1 MLKKLLIGLGVLVAL
16 IIAAI
21 VIGPQFVDWNSY
33 KAQIAAK
40 AKEATGRDLA
50 IDGNIALSILP
61 SPTLSV
67 AKVRFANAPGG
78 SVPDMATLD
87 SLDVQVALLPL
98 IQGVIKVESVTLVA
112 PKIVLETLPDG
123 TPNWQLT
130 PEKTGGG
137 GEGSGGGGR
146 QLAIQLDKLSIERG
160 TLIYRDA
167 AGTSQ
172 SVENLA
178 AQVSAG
184 SLKGPFLAT
193 GSATVRGTPVK
204 FDLST
209 GALDG
214 QQPATVDI
222 AVVLTDPGAKLAFN
236 GSMSL
241 AATPPAVSGKLRAEG
256 GDLAKLIGTVV
267 PAMKG
272 GLPPNLSQAFA
283 VNGDVAVATP
293 AASIKNLSLR
303 LGDAQ
308 AAGQLLLDTGTPL
321 KADLTLALQRVDL
334 DKLLGPEGAAP
345 AAGGG
350 EAPAAPAAPSA
361 AQPAGAPAAG
371 FALPDNVEVKV
382 AISADAVTYKGGI
395 IGNAK
400 LQAALAK
407 GVLEITRVSADL
419 PGSSSFMVAG
429 RVAPAQGLPGF
440 TGTLNA
446 KSDNLRGIFDWLKL
460 PRPNVAP
467 DRLRKVTVAAK
478 LAATPASVQVSELD
492 LRFDATKISGGAVVS
507 LPQAGGRTRP
517 AYGVGIAIDQINLDG
532 YMPQP
537 GKPAAAGSGQADKTA
552 KPAAAKPGLPLDGLK
567 PLAAIDAN
575 VEVKIGTLVANG
587 QTARNVH
594 LDATLQGGKL
604 TLRDASVKDFAG
616 GSGAL
621 SGTVSD
627 LAGNPRFDTQ
637 LDLAAGDAGKVLL
650 FAGMANPPPG
660 LGAVKVGG
668 KLAGGGQEVSYDL
681 SFSLAGIGASG
692 AAKGKVAGI
701 GAGVPRI
708 DSTFQLSAKDAGPL
722 LALAGRPGAGKLGAL
737 SISGKAASGADDL
750 TYNVTLTL
758 AGIGGRGSLDGRITQ
773 LTGTPQVD
781 TKLDLKADNPG
792 PLLAMAGVGGDLGG
806 KTGPLGVAG
815 TLRGGADRMAL
826 DLTLAAFGGNA
837 AIKGEVGAGQSPPS
851 FALDISAN
859 HPDIQKL
866 AAALTGAAPGGG
878 PSGPFKL
885 STQAKGTARKATLS
899 NIVVEAGPS
908 RLTGNV
914 AYDGSASRPRIDA
927 DLQAGTLDL
936 AALGAGGGSGGGNGG
951 ASGGGSGNAGG
962 GGGHWSRKPMD
973 FSALDK
979 LDGNFSFTADQ
990 LVAGGTKIAKPVLK
1004 ASLQAGKLTLSQF
1017 SGGLYGGTLQASGEL
1032 ASRGVPSLNA
1042 VLKAANLQVEQL
1054 AKVNFLGS
1062 KIGGPLSLNASFQAT
1077 GNSQAEMIE
1086 SLNGQGKLG
1095 GAVMLLTKVE
1105 QQVGGA
1111 LLDLLGQKVKQV
1123 RGVTDV
1129 IGGAF
1134 NDFVG
1139 SNNTLSGD
1147 FVIRRGV
1154 LETQNTTLA
1163 NPRARAV
1170 TSGTVNLPAY
1180 TMNTSTDVIRGQS
1193 SQPYITVGLVGPIDG
1208 PNVKVSGAGFSSGNG
1223 GQGGAAG
1230 GLLQQVAPG
1239 LSNKLGIGNNNNNN
1253 GGSVPDSG
1261 APGAGG
1267 LQPGQTAPSGSAG
1280 ADSGNGGNGNGNGT
1294 ATQDAAPGA
1303 GGLQPGQQAPAQQQS
1318 QTQKKKK
1325 KNQNQNSNQQ
1335 KLNTL
1340 IPQLFNNQ

>member
-87 SLDVQVALLPL
+87 SLDVRVALLPL

-130 PEKTGGG
+130 PAKTGSGG
-137 GEGSGGGGR
+137 GEGSGGGSR
-146 QLAIQLDKLSIERG
+146 SLAIQLDKLSIERG

-167 AGTSQ
+167 SGTSQ

-178 AQVSAG
+178 AQISAG
-184 SLKGPFLAT
+184 SLQGPFLAS

-209 GALDG
+209 GALNS
-214 QQPATVDI
+214 QQPAAVDI

-236 GSMSL
+236 GSMSPS
-241 AATPPAVSGKLRAEG
+241 ATPPTVNGKLRAEG
-256 GDLAKLIGTVV
+256 GDLAKLIATVV

-272 GLPPNLSQAFA
+272 GLPPNLSQPFA

-293 AASIKNLSLR
+293 SASIKNLSLQ

-308 AAGQLLLDTGTPL
+308 ASGQLLLDTGTPL
-321 KADLTLALQRVDL
+321 KADLSLALQRVDL
-334 DKLLGPEGAAP
+334 DKLLGPGGAP
-345 AAGGG
+345 AAGG
-350 EAPAAPAAPSA
+350 EAPATAPAPGSAPAPAPSA
-361 AQPAGAPAAG
+361 GGTAPG
-371 FALPDNVEVKV
+371 FTLPDNVEVKV
-382 AISADAVTYKGGI
+382 AIAADAVTYKGGI
-395 IGNAK
+395 IGNAR
-400 LQAALAK
+400 LEAALAK
-407 GVLEITRVSADL
+407 GVLEVTRVSADL

-440 TGTLNA
+440 TGTLSA
-446 KSDNLRGIFDWLKL
+446 KSDNLRGIFDWLKIQ
-460 PRPNVAP
+460 RPNVAP

-478 LAATPASVQVSELD
+478 LAATPASLQVSDLD
-492 LRFDATKISGGAVVS
+492 LRFDATKVSGGVVVS

-517 AYGVGIAIDQINLDG
+517 AYGVGILIDQINLDG

-537 GKPAAAGSGQADKTA
+537 GKPAASGAGQGDKPA
-552 KPAAAKPGLPLDGLK
+552 KPAAAAKPGLPLDGLK

-575 VEVKIGTLVANG
+575 VEVRVGTLVANG
-587 QTARNVH
+587 QTAKNVH

-621 SGTVSD
+621 SGTVTD

-637 LDLAAGDAGKVLL
+637 LDLAAGDAGKVLQ

-708 DSTFQLSAKDAGPL
+708 DSTFQLAAKDAGPL

-737 SISGKAASGADDL
+737 SINGKAASGADDL
-750 TYNVTLTL
+750 TYNVSLTL
-758 AGIGGRGSLDGRITQ
+758 AGVGGRGTLDGRITQ

-815 TLRGGADRMAL
+815 TLRGGADKMAL

-837 AIKGEVGAGQSPPS
+837 AIKGEVGASQSPPS
-851 FALDISAN
+851 FALDISAS
-859 HPDIQKL
+859 HPDVQKL
-866 AAALTGAAPGGG
+866 AAALTGSAPGGG

-885 STQAKGTARKATLS
+885 STQAKGTAKKATLS
-899 NIVVEAGPS
+899 NLVVEAGPS

-914 AYDGSASRPRIDA
+914 AYDGSTSRPRVDA

-936 AALGAGGGSGGGNGG
+936 AALGAGGGGSSGGGTSGG
-951 ASGGGSGNAGG
+951 ASSGGNAGG

-990 LVAGGTKIAKPVLK
+990 LVAGGTRIAKPVLK
-1004 ASLQAGKLTLSQF
+1004 ASLQAGKLTLSQLT
-1017 SGGLYGGTLQASGEL
+1017 GGVYGGTIQASGEL

-1062 KIGGPLSLNASFQAT
+1062 KIGGPLSLDASFQAT
-1077 GNSQAEMIE
+1077 GNSQAEMVE
-1086 SLNGQGKLG
+1086 SLNGQGRLG
-1095 GAVMLLTKVE
+1095 GAVRLLTKVE

-1111 LLDLLGQKVKQV
+1111 LIDLLGQKVKQV

-1163 NPRARAV
+1163 NPNAKAV
-1170 TSGTVNLPAY
+1170 THGTVNLPAY
-1180 TMNTSTDVIRGQS
+1180 TMNTATDVIRGQS

-1208 PNVKVSGAGFSSGNG
+1208 PNVKVSGAGFSSGG
-1223 GQGGAAG
+1223 GAQGAAG

-1239 LSNKLGIGNNNNNN
+1239 LTNKLGIGGNN
-1253 GGSVPDSG
+1253 GGGTAPDSS
-1261 APGAGG
+1261 APGGGG
-1267 LQPGQTAPSGSAG
+1267 LQPGQAAPS
-1280 ADSGNGGNGNGNGT
+1280 NGGNASNSGG
-1294 ATQDAAPGA
+1294 ATQNAAPGS
-1303 GGLQPGQQAPAQQQS
+1303 GGLQPGQQGTTQQQG
-1318 QTQKKKK
+1318 QQKKKK
-1325 KNQNQNSNQQ
+1325 NQNSNQQ

-1340 IPQLFNNQ
+1340 IPQLFGQ

>member
-16 IIAAI
+16 IIAVII
-21 VIGPQFVDWNSY
+21 VGPQFVDWNSY

-87 SLDVQVALLPL
+87 SLDVRVALLPL
-98 IQGVIKVESVTLVA
+98 LQGVVKVESVTLVA

-130 PEKTGGG
+130 PAEKAPGGGTGTGGG
-137 GEGSGGGGR
+137 K
-146 QLAIQLDKLSIERG
+146 QMAIQLDKLSIERG

-167 AGTSQ
+167 SGTSQ
-172 SVENLA
+172 TIENLA
-178 AQVSAG
+178 AQISAG
-184 SLKGPFLAT
+184 SLQGPFLAS

-204 FDLST
+204 FDASV
-209 GALDG
+209 GALTG
-214 QQPATVDI
+214 QQPAAVDL
-222 AVVLTDPGAKLAFN
+222 AVLLTDPGAKLSFN

-241 AATPPAVSGKLRAEG
+241 SATPPTINGKLHAEG
-256 GDLAKLIGTVV
+256 GDLAKLIGTAV
-267 PAMKG
+267 PAMRG
-272 GLPPNLSQAFA
+272 GLPPTVAQPFA

-293 AASIKNLSLR
+293 SASIKNLSLQ

-321 KADLTLALQRVDL
+321 KADLSLALQRVDL
-334 DKLLGPEGAAP
+334 DKLLGPAAAP

-350 EAPAAPAAPSA
+350 DQAAPAAAPAQTAPAPA
-361 AQPAGAPAAG
+361 AGGAPAAG
-371 FALPDNVEVKV
+371 FALPANVEVKLAV
-382 AISADAVTYKGGI
+382 SADAVTYRGGI
-395 IGNAK
+395 IGNAR
-400 LQAALAK
+400 LEAALAN
-407 GVLEITRVSADL
+407 GVLEVTRVSADL

-429 RVAPAQGLPGF
+429 RVAPAQGQPGF

-446 KSDNLRGIFDWLKL
+446 KSDNLRGVLDWLKL

-467 DRLRKVTVAAK
+467 DRLRKVTLAAK
-478 LAATPASVQVSELD
+478 LGATPAALQVSDLD
-492 LRFDATKISGGAVVS
+492 LRFDATKITGGAVVS
-507 LPQAGGRTRP
+507 LPQAGHRTRP
-517 AYGVGIAIDQINLDG
+517 GYGVGIAIDQINLDG
-532 YMPQP
+532 YLPP
-537 GKPAAAGSGQADKTA
+537 AGKPAATGGGQADKAA
-552 KPAAAKPGLPLDGLK
+552 KPAPAAKPGLPLDGLK

-575 VEVKIGTLVANG
+575 VEVRVGTLVANG
-587 QTARNVH
+587 QTAKGVH
-594 LDATLQGGKL
+594 LDATLQDGKL

-616 GSGAL
+616 GRGAL
-621 SGTVSD
+621 SGTVAD
-627 LAGNPRFDTQ
+627 LGGTPRFDTQ
-637 LDLAAGDAGKVLL
+637 LDLAAGDAGKVLQ
-650 FAGMANPPPG
+650 FAGMANPPAG
-660 LGAVKVGG
+660 LGAVKAGG

-681 SFSLAGIGASG
+681 SFSLAGIGAQG

-708 DSTFQLSAKDAGPL
+708 DSTFQLSANDAGPL
-722 LALAGRPGAGKLGAL
+722 LALAGRPAAGKLGAL
-737 SISGKAASGADDL
+737 AINGKAASGADDL
-750 TYNVTLTL
+750 TYNVSLTL
-758 AGIGGRGSLDGRITQ
+758 AGVGGRGTLDGRITQ

-792 PLLAMAGVGGDLGG
+792 PLLAMAGVGGDLAG

-815 TLRGGADRMAL
+815 TLRGGADKMAL

-859 HPDIQKL
+859 HPDVRKL
-866 AAALTGAAPGGG
+866 AAALTGSASGGG
-878 PSGPFKL
+878 PAGPFKL
-885 STQAKGTARKATLS
+885 STQAKGTAKKATLS
-899 NIVVEAGPS
+899 NLVVEAGPS

-914 AYDGSASRPRIDA
+914 AYDGSGSRPRVDA

-936 AALGAGGGSGGGNGG
+936 AALGAAGGGSGSAGTGGGG
-951 ASGGGSGNAGG
+951 AATGGGS

-979 LDGNFSFTADQ
+979 LDGNFSFTADM
-990 LVAGGTKIAKPVLK
+990 LVAGGTQIAKPVVK
-1004 ASLQAGKLTLSQF
+1004 ASLQGGKLTLSRF
-1017 SGGLYGGTLQASGEL
+1017 TGGVYGGTLDASGEL
-1032 ASRGVPSLNA
+1032 ASRGVPSLTA
-1042 VLKAANLQVEQL
+1042 VLKAANLQVEQI

-1062 KIGGPLSLNASFQAT
+1062 KIGGPLSLNADFSAT

-1086 SLNGQGKLG
+1086 SLNGKGTLG
-1095 GAVMLLTKVE
+1095 GSVRLLTKVE
-1105 QQVGGA
+1105 QQVGA
-1111 LLDLLGQKVKQV
+1111 AALDLLGQKVKQL

-1129 IGGAF
+1129 VGGAF

-1163 NPRARAV
+1163 NPRAKAV
-1170 TSGTVNLPAY
+1170 THGTVNLPAY
-1180 TMNTSTDVIRGQS
+1180 TLNTATDVIRGQS
-1193 SQPYITVGLVGPIDG
+1193 AQPYITVALTGPADG
-1208 PNVKVSGAGFSSGNG
+1208 PNVKISGAGFAS
-1223 GQGGAAG
+1223 GGAGGSPLQNGAG

-1239 LSNKLGIGNNNNNN
+1239 LSNKLGV
-1253 GGSVPDSG
+1253 GGTTGGTTGSG

-1267 LQPGQTAPSGSAG
+1267 LTPPPPPSDVTG
-1280 ADSGNGGNGNGNGT
+1280 GT
-1294 ATQDAAPGA
+1294 AQNAAPGS
-1303 GGLQPGQQAPAQQQS
+1303 GGLQPGQQPPAQQQN
-1318 QTQKKKK
+1318 QQKKKNK
-1325 KNQNQNSNQQ
+1325 NQQ
-1335 KLNTL
+1335 KLDTI
-1340 IPQLFNNQ
+1340 IPQLFGQ